1 MIIAEEVDS
10 LNDTPS
16 NCDEEFL
23 DSLEPAAFS
32 KKCRVTVDVNVGI
45 FKNFSYKIRFFY
57 RIMPW

>member
-23 DSLEPAAFS
+23 DSLEPTVFT
-32 KKCRVTVDVNVGI
+32 KKCRVTVDVNVGLQVRA
-45 FKNFSYKIRFFY
+45 YLLFFQDCFCF
-57 RIMPW
+57 